1 MADNACR
8 ACNDRTISC
17 HVTCVKYLMFQL
29 DNEAAKSDR
38 EKSRFANNVIY
49 ESTLRAVT
57 RKSNFHRIRSKH
69 GFCVTKESR
78 K

>member
-1 MADNACR
+1 MADNAR
-8 ACNDRTISC
+8 KTCNDRTISC
-17 HVTCVKYLMFQL
+17 HAKCVKYLMFQL
-29 DNEAAKSDR
+29 ENEAAKSDR
-38 EKSRFANNVIY
+38 EKARFTNDVIY
-49 ESTLRAVT
+49 ESTLRAVA